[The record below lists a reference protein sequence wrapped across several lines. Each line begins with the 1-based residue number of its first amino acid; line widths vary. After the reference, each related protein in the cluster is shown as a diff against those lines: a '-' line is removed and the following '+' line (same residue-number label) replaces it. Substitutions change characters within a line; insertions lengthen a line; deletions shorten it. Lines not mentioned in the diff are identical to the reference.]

1 MSHSQSNFNSGSGSG
16 SIASLKNDSEIFFS
30 SSDTDTS
37 SSMEKL
43 ETSSISVQKPTRPL
57 TGYHLF
63 FQLEREYI
71 IQTSKSSDDDKK
83 EDTRPIG
90 KQLDETMPVR
100 YRHIHLS
107 PTWYASGSGKRVKS
121 KASKEKRKHRK
132 THGVITFL
140 ELSRLIASRWADL
153 EDTDKATKLYV
164 AKIAA
169 RELAIYRQDMKM
181 YKSCQE
187 NLASL
192 SAQNADA
199 SKPKCYDVPSFP
211 LTLPTLTGAA
221 GNSCVVTTSFV
232 PNTTNRLE
240 LNPNWTANNVE
251 STNATSATL
260 PENDTNFRSFDAF
273 LEMYGNIGR
282 SSTAGVNTRSNSAP
296 PINPVHNTSGNGLSR
311 HSFSSAA
318 LPSSSLNT
326 NATPITRHTQID
338 NEVDAFLSRFEQDEG
353 M

>member
-1 MSHSQSNFNSGSGSG
+1 LHY
-16 SIASLKNDSEIFFS
+16 L
-30 SSDTDTS
+30 
-37 SSMEKL
+37 L
-43 ETSSISVQKPTRPL
+43 P
-57 TGYHLF
+57 
-63 FQLEREYI
+63 
-71 IQTSKSSDDDKK
+71 
-83 EDTRPIG
+83 
-90 KQLDETMPVR
+90 
-100 YRHIHLS
+100 
-107 PTWYASGSGKRVKS
+107 
-121 KASKEKRKHRK
+121 K

-273 LEMYGNIGR
+273 LEMYGNISR

-326 NATPITRHTQID
+326 NATPNTRHTQID